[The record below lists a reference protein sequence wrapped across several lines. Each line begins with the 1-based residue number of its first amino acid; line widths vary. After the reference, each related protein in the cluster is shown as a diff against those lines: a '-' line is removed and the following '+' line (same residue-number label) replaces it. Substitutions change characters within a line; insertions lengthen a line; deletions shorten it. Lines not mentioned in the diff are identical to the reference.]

1 MSMNTG
7 YFMVLKIGIK
17 IDSRILKDLFTL
29 DLIIITLFDKKYL
42 SSKALTELAFLGTV
56 ATKTVRI
63 ALVGHHI

>member
-1 MSMNTG
+1 MGPRKWNQNRQ
-7 YFMVLKIGIK
+7 Y
-17 IDSRILKDLFTL
+17 DLFTL